1 MNNIRT
7 AVILCGGKGT
17 RLGSLGKN
25 TPKTLVKIQGK
36 QILWYILKNLKLNGF
51 NHVILPLGYKG
62 NLIRKFISKHEKI
75 IDHIDLINTGTNTNI
90 GKRLSIIK
98 EKVKSKNFL
107 LLNGD
112 AIFDFNLNKIIIN
125 HEKKN
130 SDLTFISS
138 EITYPYGTI
147 GLKNNKVID
156 FKRNLVYE
164 ALLTRNQKNYIAY
177 NYSGMSVINTKKFVK
192 SEKNFLNSKNFE
204 KEFFPFFIKRY
215 KTNLIKLSGFWHS
228 IDNMKDILAVND
240 KKESRIKYLL
250 LSKIKKKFF
259 QKKEIFNE

>member
-164 ALLTRNQKNYIAY
+164 ALHSRNQKNYIAY
-177 NYSGMSVINTKKFVK
+177 NYSGMSIINTNKFIRNKKK
-192 SEKNFLNSKNFE
+192 ISDSQNFE
-204 KEFFPFFIKRY
+204 KEFFPFFIKNY
-215 KTNLIKLSGFWHS
+215 KTNLVKLKGFWHS
-228 IDNMKDILAVND
+228 IDNIKDIQAINN
-240 KKESRIKYLL
+240 KKESSIKYLSL
-250 LSKIKKKFF
+250 LKIKKKIL
-259 QKKEIFNE
+259 KRTYIE

>member
-1 MNNIRT
+1 MNKIKT

-17 RLGSLGKN
+17 RLGVLGKN
-25 TPKTLVKIQGK
+25 IPKTLVKIQDK

-62 NLIRKFISKHEKI
+62 NLIRKFISKNKKI
-75 IDHIDLINTGTNTNI
+75 IDNVDLINTGINTDI

-98 EKVKSKNFL
+98 EKIKSKNFL

-112 AIFDFNLNKIIIN
+112 AIFDFDLNKIILN
-125 HEKKN
+125 HEKDN
-130 SDLTFISS
+130 LDLTFISS
-138 EITYPYGTI
+138 EISYPYGTI

-164 ALLTRNQKNYIAY
+164 ALITRNQKNYVAY

-192 SEKNFLNSKNFE
+192 NSSKFANSLNFE
-204 KEFFPFFIKRY
+204 KEFFPFFINQY

-228 IDNMKDILAVND
+228 IDNIKDILAVND
-240 KKESRIKYLL
+240 KKESRLKYLL
-250 LSKIKKKFF
+250 LSKIKKNLSNKR
-259 QKKEIFNE
+259 EN